1 MRSGII
7 RALVGIVLFVVF
19 IPARADAE
27 QNRTSSEYRIVETDN
42 PVFRGS
48 ELFVSQEDLH
58 SDRFPALI
66 QRYQLESVVDGETNE
81 FQRILLLRNWIKR
94 HIAIDNDNPTQ
105 TRGDAFGILDAALK
119 GGGFH
124 CGHFMV
130 VQNAVLNAFGYVTR
144 CLGVAPGGTPDQPGG
159 HHGVNE
165 VWSNDY
171 VKWIL
176 TDAKY
181 DTHFEKGGIPLSA
194 LQVRDELLLNGAADV
209 TCVKGPDR
217 TPITSPEEAETSP
230 ATYRWISWE
239 LQGDRHSSWPS
250 FLSSALVALDDEYFQ
265 DHVWWR
271 QGPSN
276 RHWAYAAGYFIPV
289 KHREWIEW
297 TPNVLQVKASVEG
310 SEVHGTITSSTPN
323 LLEYQ
328 VREVPDEGW
337 RKIEAGF
344 TLTLSADRHEW
355 FLRAVNSAGV
365 SGPPYHL
372 VVERTGAS
380 QERR

>member
-1 MRSGII
+1 MKSGITG
-7 RALVGIVLFVVF
+7 ALVGIVLFVVF
-19 IPARADAE
+19 IPARTDAE
-27 QNRTSSEYRIVETDN
+27 QNRTRSEYRIVESDN
-42 PVFRGS
+42 PVFRGN
-48 ELFVSQEDLH
+48 ELFVSQEDLN
-58 SDRFPALI
+58 SERFPALI
-66 QRYQLESVVDGETNE
+66 QRYRLDEVVADEPNE
-81 FQRILLLRNWIKR
+81 FQRILLLRGWIKR
-94 HIAIDNDNPTQ
+94 HIAINNENPTQ
-105 TRGDAFGILDAALK
+105 TSGDAFGILDAALK

-144 CLGVAPGGTPDQPGG
+144 CLGVGPGGTPDHPGW

-171 VKWIL
+171 VKWVL

-194 LQVRDELLLNGAADV
+194 LQVRDELLLNGAADI
-209 TCVKGPDR
+209 TCVKGTRR

-239 LQGDRHSSWPS
+239 LEGNRHSGWPD
-250 FLSSALVALDDEYFQ
+250 FFSSALVVLEDEYFRQ
-265 DHVWWR
+265 NVWWR
-271 QGPSN
+271 EGQSN

-289 KHREWIEW
+289 KHRDWIEW
-297 TPNVLQVKASVEG
+297 TPNVLQVKASIEG
-310 SEVHGTITSSTPN
+310 GALRGNIVSSTPN

-328 VREVPDEGW
+328 IREAPNESW
-337 RKIEAGF
+337 RRIEPGF
-344 TLTLSADRHEW
+344 TLTLSKDRHEW
-355 FLRAVNSAGV
+355 FLRAINRAGV

-372 VVERTGAS
+372 VVERTS
-380 QERR
+380 QSTR